1 MKIIVIVNETF
12 PTDQNLTLENI
23 NEKKILNPYD
33 EFAIQK
39 ASEIKNT
46 ETNEI
51 IIFMISKSDNLYCLK
66 TCLGLG
72 GTSGNLIIFK
82 GNNPKDLAS
91 ILVEEIKKQG
101 TFDLILTGEQ
111 DVNNPRG
118 DIPYMMN
125 SLLDIPLISHCLDIN
140 YSNNKLICK
149 KETDDFLE
157 EISINLPCII
167 SFRKNVYEPKY
178 PSINDIMSINEKP
191 IFLNYYNKSE
201 NNLYLKLKI
210 YNVKRQNKI
219 YKNIDSD
226 KAVKKISTYLDE
238 WGLNGG
244 LYEYINLFKSK
255 K

>member
-1 MKIIVIVNETF
+1 MKIIVIANETF
-12 PTDQNLTLENI
+12 PTNENLTLENI
-23 NEKKILNPYD
+23 DEKKILNPYD

-39 ASEIKNT
+39 ASKIKDT
-46 ETNEI
+46 ENSEI
-51 IIFMISKSDNLYCLK
+51 IIFMISKSNNLYCLK

-72 GTSGNLIIFK
+72 GTSGNLIVFN
-82 GNNPKDLAS
+82 GNNPKDVAS
-91 ILVEEIKKQG
+91 ILAEEIKKQG
-101 TFDLILTGEQ
+101 AFDLILTGDQ

-118 DIPYMMN
+118 EIPYRIS
-125 SLLDIPLISHCLDIN
+125 SLLDIPLISHCLDIQ

-157 EISINLPCII
+157 KLSINLPCII

-178 PSINDIMSINEKP
+178 PSINDIMSINSKP
-191 IFLNYYNKSE
+191 ISLSYYDKNK
-201 NNLYLKLKI
+201 NDLYLKLKV
-210 YNVKRQNKI
+210 YNVKRQKKI
-219 YKNIDSD
+219 YKDIDSD
-226 KAVKKISTYLDE
+226 KAVKKISNYLDE